1 MGSVGWRRA
10 NATNCHLDAPP
21 TFPENPR
28 KVFQN
33 CREISVEKH
42 GAEAS
47 LDIWS
52 PFCIPTLHCRG
63 LTRETNE
70 SGSVTL
76 SVVTL

>member
-21 TFPENPR
+21 TFLENPR
-28 KVFQN
+28 KFSKI
-33 CREISVEKH
+33 EISVEKH

-63 LTRETNE
+63 LARETNE